1 MGQLHV
7 NDAATAITKR
17 LTLNR
22 KKMGPKMI
30 GKILLTLLA
39 VALAVIMIIPFIWM
53 LSTSLKYEADVFTYP
68 IQWIPKRWKFNNYK
82 LVWAGKY
89 SFTKFYLNSL
99 KVSIITVAGQV
110 FITSLAAYA
119 FAKLKFKGSNAL
131 FLLYL
136 STMMI
141 PVQVTLVPKYVLFYA
156 IDLLNTHTSVIL
168 PGMFSAFG
176 VFMLRQFFIGIPME
190 ISESAKIDGANEFT
204 IYARLILPLSRNAIS
219 SLIILTFVWC
229 WNDYITPLIL
239 LRSPS
244 LYTIPLALDLFLSE
258 SGSEYNLVMTAAVS
272 AILPL
277 IIIYFFC
284 QQSFIDSIASSA
296 VKG

>member
-110 FITSLAAYA
+110 L
-119 FAKLKFKGSNAL
+119 
-131 FLLYL
+131 
-136 STMMI
+136 
-141 PVQVTLVPKYVLFYA
+141 
-156 IDLLNTHTSVIL
+156 
-168 PGMFSAFG
+168 
-176 VFMLRQFFIGIPME
+176 
-190 ISESAKIDGANEFT
+190 
-204 IYARLILPLSRNAIS
+204 
-219 SLIILTFVWC
+219 
-229 WNDYITPLIL
+229 
-239 LRSPS
+239 
-244 LYTIPLALDLFLSE
+244 
-258 SGSEYNLVMTAAVS
+258 
-272 AILPL
+272 
-277 IIIYFFC
+277 
-284 QQSFIDSIASSA
+284 
-296 VKG
+296 